1 MGKLAIFL
9 CWNGASSQ
17 IRCSFNNESGMDT
30 LAFSPDTVIDMIF
43 VIFGFLTYNIYRFLN
58 QMPTSL
64 SPTIITSV
72 NELL

>member
-43 VIFGFLTYNIYRFLN
+43 VIFGFLTYNIYRF
-58 QMPTSL
+58 
-64 SPTIITSV
+64 
-72 NELL
+72 